1 MSLRT
6 CPCVPVSPGDLNEER
21 VITDFQSV
29 SNFSGRVRVRVSS
42 VFHPWL
48 FNHRGHKGRYVGARG
63 AVNSLLYTSLGHVLY
78 PPACGRVGLTGPG
91 SVLTIPGYEKQR
103 RAHSPPY
110 PAATASDLPGGEVK
124 MAAVGSH
131 DLHGTTR
138 AKASHAGWRQGRS
151 SVRP

>member
-103 RAHSPPY
+103 RAHSPPH
-110 PAATASDLPGGEVK
+110 PASTASDLPGGEVK
-124 MAAVGSH
+124 MPAGDGYDLCKTTGAV
-131 DLHGTTR
+131 TR
-138 AKASHAGWRQGRS
+138 VVGGRG
-151 SVRP
+151 